1 MRIRSMLT
9 DRGIELHI
17 SGLKLPVET
26 VLRKA
31 GALDEG
37 PLLHMYRTD
46 SEALLAFG
54 RLSP

>member
-1 MRIRSMLT
+1 
-9 DRGIELHI
+9 LHI
-17 SGLKLPVET
+17 SGIKLPIET

-31 GALDEG
+31 GALDDG

-46 SEALLAFG
+46 AEALLAFG